1 MTDGGHSGGGF
12 PCGAAGNGDGAT
24 ALPRFTRERL
34 RSPDYAALAAALAT
48 ALRTA
53 GLPAGPDRSERLA
66 GALTVMRATTIA
78 QLHACALATMVSGP
92 SQIDAFE
99 RVFNEMFRA
108 GPSGPRR
115 PEVTAPQQN
124 MIVESAER
132 ADGSAEEESQ
142 APGPDEL
149 PPELAGLD
157 DALSNGGARE
167 REAESPAD
175 DESADGL
182 PAVRRV
188 ASMTERLRER
198 DFAQLSLT
206 ELAQLATL
214 MRELVIAVPPR
225 RTRRYR
231 PKKDGARLDM
241 RRTMRQAT
249 RTGGEPVRIAR
260 RAVRSRQRRLVV
272 LCDISGSMEPYARAI
287 LQLMYVAARSSGA
300 VGGGGSGFSGPS
312 RDATRPRTEV
322 FTFATRLTR
331 LTPFLASASPETM
344 LAKAGEAAPDWAGG
358 TRIGAA
364 LRDFNDRY
372 GVRGMARG
380 AIVLIISDG
389 WETGDPALLGVQMA
403 RLHRIAYRIVWANPR
418 TQSERYRPE
427 VGGMAAAWPYC
438 DAVVSAHNFE
448 ALGDLLEALRAPRLH
463 RPSFVPPA
471 STAKEAGGAVG
482 RHADWHADQRRS
494 RPGVQPS
501 GLIAQ
506 PPHGGESAGLADQEI
521 NEAAEAGQQA
531 VDPER
536 GQRPLLGEVPGEEAD
551 RQISA
556 DEGQQAAHNDLSVDA
571 VAERAG
577 EVGDLQHPGREDHRR
592 RQQE

>member
-1 MTDGGHSGGGF
+1 MIDGV
-12 PCGAAGNGDGAT
+12 
-24 ALPRFTRERL
+24 
-34 RSPDYAALAAALAT
+34 RSPDYAALAASLAT

-53 GLPAGPDRSERLA
+53 GLPAGPDRGERLA
-66 GALTVMRATTIA
+66 GALAVMGATTVA
-78 QLHACALATMVSGP
+78 QLHACALATMVSAP
-92 SQIDAFE
+92 SQLDAFE
-99 RVFNEMFRA
+99 RVFNEMFGSGA
-108 GPSGPRR
+108 GGPRQ
-115 PEVTAPQQN
+115 PEVMAPQQN
-124 MIVESAER
+124 MVVESAER
-132 ADGSAEEESQ
+132 ADGSDEED
-142 APGPDEL
+142 ARATDRDEL

-157 DALSNGGARE
+157 EALSAGEARE
-167 REAESPAD
+167 QEAEPSAD
-175 DESADGL
+175 DEAEDGV

-198 DFAQLSLT
+198 DFAQLT
-206 ELAQLATL
+206 PGELAQLATL
-214 MRELVIAVPPR
+214 MRQLVIAVPPR

-260 RAVRSRQRRLVV
+260 RAVRTRQRRLVV

-287 LQLMYVAARSSGA
+287 LQLMYVATRSASA
-300 VGGGGSGFSGPS
+300 AGGGGSGFSGPS
-312 RDATRPRTEV
+312 GDATRPRTEV

-331 LTPFLASASPETM
+331 LTPFLAAASPETM

-380 AIVLIISDG
+380 AVVLIISDG
-389 WETGDPALLGVQMA
+389 WETGDPVLLGAQMA

-448 ALGDLLEALRAPRLH
+448 ALDDLLQALRAPRVH
-463 RPSFVPPA
+463 RTSYVPPSLAAAPDDPAAA
-471 STAKEAGGAVG
+471 SAGAGG
-482 RHADWHADQRRS
+482 
-494 RPGVQPS
+494 
-501 GLIAQ
+501 
-506 PPHGGESAGLADQEI
+506 
-521 NEAAEAGQQA
+521 
-531 VDPER
+531 
-536 GQRPLLGEVPGEEAD
+536 VPGP
-551 RQISA
+551 SA
-556 DEGQQAAHNDLSVDA
+556 QAPMSLPITQNLGRRWSPWRS
-571 VAERAG
+571 AE
-577 EVGDLQHPGREDHRR
+577 
-592 RQQE
+592 

>member
-1 MTDGGHSGGGF
+1 MTDNRAGLN
-12 PCGAAGNGDGAT
+12 GAVRPARGRG
-24 ALPRFTRERL
+24 TRP
-34 RSPDYAALAAALAT
+34 PDYAALAAALAT

-53 GLPAGPDRSERLA
+53 GLPAGLDRSERLA
-66 GALTVMRATTIA
+66 GALTVMRATTIG

-92 SQIDAFE
+92 NQIDAFE
-99 RVFNEMFRA
+99 RVFNEMFGA
-108 GPSGPRR
+108 GPGGPRG
-115 PEVTAPQQN
+115 PQVTAPQQD

-132 ADGSAEEESQ
+132 ADGTEDEDSRPASQ
-142 APGPDEL
+142 DEL

-157 DALSNGGARE
+157 EALAAGDGRE
-167 REAESPAD
+167 RETAPEPGED
-175 DESADGL
+175 DGEAV

-198 DFAQLSLT
+198 DFAQLTSA

-260 RAVRSRQRRLVV
+260 RAVRTRQRRLVV

-300 VGGGGSGFSGPS
+300 AGGGGSGFSGPS

-331 LTPFLASASPETM
+331 LTPFLAAASPESM

-380 AIVLIISDG
+380 AVILIISDG
-389 WETGDPALLGVQMA
+389 WETGDPALLGAQMA

-448 ALGDLLEALRAPRLH
+448 ALDDLLAALRAPRAH
-463 RPSFVPPA
+463 RPSFVPASDDRLGGSASAAVLPA
-471 STAKEAGGAVG
+471 VPALSLPITQNLG
-482 RHADWHADQRRS
+482 RRWSPWRS
-494 RPGVQPS
+494 
-501 GLIAQ
+501 
-506 PPHGGESAGLADQEI
+506 
-521 NEAAEAGQQA
+521 
-531 VDPER
+531 
-536 GQRPLLGEVPGEEAD
+536 
-551 RQISA
+551 
-556 DEGQQAAHNDLSVDA
+556 
-571 VAERAG
+571 
-577 EVGDLQHPGREDHRR
+577 
-592 RQQE
+592 